1 MRRVYQL
8 WDWRVRRFLGLSLS
22 LMMFTAGVA
31 LAHSVRIACEG
42 ETITIPGWGS
52 GTMNLAFDG
61 GSPGTLVVK
70 GPHVDFKVPASSHKF
85 ESPLRLSQST
95 GRATR
100 RCCCRISR
108 RWTLA
113 LPVSCLPNTT
123 PTRTGSSRRRAWR
136 RYLPAPLQPVHAS
149 ATITFMRDP
158 DMQALG
164 PLVQM
169 KLSYLDKSA
178 DPTGKL
184 TIDLMPKDCKVIRIF
199 VTEHRLE

>member
-1 MRRVYQL
+1 
-8 WDWRVRRFLGLSLS
+8 
-22 LMMFTAGVA
+22 MMFTAGVA

-61 GSPGTLVVK
+61 GSPGTLGVK
-70 GPHVDFKVPASSHKF
+70 GPHVDFKVPASSHEF
-85 ESPLRLSQST
+85 ETPLPPLT
-95 GRATR
+95 IDGNGDTKMLLPDLKAVDNCVAGELPAKYDPDTYGIFAT
-100 RCCCRISR
+100 
-108 RWTLA
+108 
-113 LPVSCLPNTT
+113 SCLEKIP
-123 PTRTGSSRRRAWR
+123 SSA
-136 RYLPAPLQPVHAS
+136 APQPVHAS

-184 TIDLMPKDCKVIRIF
+184 TIDLMPKDCKVIP
-199 VTEHRLE
+199 